1 LAESE
6 INPSATILVG
16 LKHSYRA
23 FGLSFESD
31 IDCGLAPSDSG
42 DFDVSIRLGEVPD
55 HLSGAS
61 GHGVLYDC
69 TPSKFL
75 LKIEGVARYLVSD
88 GRTIV
93 IQPERDADFESVSL
107 FLSGS
112 VFGALLH
119 QRRVL
124 TFHASAVVTRS
135 GAVLFAGLSGC
146 GKSTVAGALHQK
158 GYPVLTDELC
168 AIDTHGT
175 PRVFCGAP
183 ALLLWADGLRSL
195 GLDSSQLRPVRPQ
208 LAKFVL
214 PLGDGFITQPVP
226 LRAIY
231 VLEIA
236 NAGISA
242 PRPIKGMEKIEVL
255 ARNAYR
261 PHFVAQMALEGS
273 LIRPLAAVARSVPVA
288 RVDRPRGP
296 FPVNE
301 LVDLLE
307 RDLEG

>member
-1 LAESE
+1 
-6 INPSATILVG
+6 
-16 LKHSYRA
+16 
-23 FGLSFESD
+23 
-31 IDCGLAPSDSG
+31 
-42 DFDVSIRLGEVPD
+42 VSIRLGEVSD
-55 HLSGAS
+55 HLPGAS

-69 TPSKFL
+69 TSSKFL

-93 IQPERDADFESVSL
+93 IQPERGADPDSVRL

-124 TFHASAVVTRS
+124 TLHASAVVTRS
-135 GAVLFAGLSGC
+135 GAVLFAGLSGS
-146 GKSTVAGALHQK
+146 GKSTVAAAFHQK
-158 GYPVLTDELC
+158 GYPVLADELC
-168 AIDTHGT
+168 AIDTRGAPH
-175 PRVFCGAP
+175 VFCGAP

-195 GLDSSQLRPVRPQ
+195 GLESSQLRPVRPQ
-208 LAKFVL
+208 FTKFVF
-214 PLGDGFITQPVP
+214 PLGDAFATEPVP

-231 VLEIA
+231 ILEVA

-242 PRPIKGMEKIEVL
+242 PKAVKGMEKIEVL
-255 ARNAYR
+255 AHNGYR

-273 LIRPLAAVARSVPVA
+273 LLQPLATVARTVPVA
-288 RVDRPRGP
+288 RVDRPRGS
-296 FPVNE
+296 FPVSE